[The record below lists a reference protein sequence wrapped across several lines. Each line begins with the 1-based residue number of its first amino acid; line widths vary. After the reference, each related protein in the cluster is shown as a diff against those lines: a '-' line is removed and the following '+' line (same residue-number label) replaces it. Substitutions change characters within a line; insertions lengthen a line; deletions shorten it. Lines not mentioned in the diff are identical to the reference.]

1 MTVSDRAVRSFHGKQ
16 GGQTD
21 ILQAWV
27 FVREV
32 YRLSWRNF
40 ILLLPTHVRA
50 PCPNRRCCRAWQRKA
65 KIKNRNKTWTTNL
78 VRNKLRINVFKRITL
93 ARLLDNVFV
102 SFSVSANTKRLCN

>member
-21 ILQAWV
+21 ILKAWV

-50 PCPNRRCCRAWQRKA
+50 PSPNRRCCRAWQKT
-65 KIKNRNKTWTTNL
+65 KTKNRNKTWTTNT
-78 VRNKLRINVFKRITL
+78 VCNKLRMNVFKRITL
-93 ARLLDNVFV
+93 ARLLDNMFV

>member
-21 ILQAWV
+21 ILKAWV

-32 YRLSWRNF
+32 YTLSWRNF

-50 PCPNRRCCRAWQRKA
+50 PSPNRRGCRTWQRT
-65 KIKNRNKTWTTNL
+65 IKHKTRTTNT
-78 VRNKLRINVFKRITL
+78 VRIKPRLNVFRRMTL
-93 ARLLDNVFV
+93 ARLPDNMLV
-102 SFSVSANTKRLCN
+102 SVSVSANTKRTL